1 MSEKILKELL
11 EDTSTN
17 MSFMRR
23 KKIAKIEWYNNKVY
37 LSILGQ
43 DGRMLHD
50 FGLIAKDTGPYLP
63 TKIIEEK
70 LESIGLKEETKCSL
84 TL

>member
-1 MSEKILKELL
+1 MSKVLNELL

-23 KKIAKIEWYNNKVY
+23 KKVAKVEWYNNKVY

-63 TKIIEEK
+63 TEIIEEK
-70 LESIGLKEETKCSL
+70 LASIGLKKETKCSL
-84 TL
+84 KC